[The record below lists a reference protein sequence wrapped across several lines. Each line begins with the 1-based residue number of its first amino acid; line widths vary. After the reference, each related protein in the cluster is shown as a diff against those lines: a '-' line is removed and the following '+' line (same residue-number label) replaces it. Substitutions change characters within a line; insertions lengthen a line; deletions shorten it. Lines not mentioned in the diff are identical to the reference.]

1 MSARKVP
8 KLLIVGAGITGAT
21 ASAALRSAIPASEL
35 SISIWDK
42 ARGAGGR
49 MTTSRAKKDE
59 QMHLDLGAQCIT
71 AGAGGGNVFA
81 HHSKFSYEALNSVGL
96 LREMSGKVENSR
108 FNHEEKVH
116 YIAPRGMSSLVQY
129 FLGDSKVHFNRRALS
144 INKVANGWEVTDT
157 ENLSDTFDAIVMTIP
172 SAQILELEGGI
183 HSVLTS
189 QSNSVGEKL
198 KQVQYSSR
206 WALGLYYPYNAWPAL
221 DDAGWSARYVTRLE
235 DDALVWLSLESKRRG
250 FAKPAET
257 DGPGP
262 VIVAHAGVPWSIEHF
277 DDTPACILE
286 DLMPRIHKFIPAL
299 SAISPS
305 ETKLI
310 RWKYSQVTP
319 GTNVGGSSLDHAAI
333 RIGVDEA
340 GLPPL
345 VLAGDS
351 IAGSNYENC
360 IRSGWQAAELVKET
374 LGFLSGTGSSSSA
387 RM

>member
-1 MSARKVP
+1 M
-8 KLLIVGAGITGAT
+8 
-21 ASAALRSAIPASEL
+21 
-35 SISIWDK
+35 
-42 ARGAGGR
+42 
-49 MTTSRAKKDE
+49 
-59 QMHLDLGAQCIT
+59 
-71 AGAGGGNVFA
+71 
-81 HHSKFSYEALNSVGL
+81 
-96 LREMSGKVENSR
+96 
-108 FNHEEKVH
+108 
-116 YIAPRGMSSLVQY
+116 
-129 FLGDSKVHFNRRALS
+129 
-144 INKVANGWEVTDT
+144 
-157 ENLSDTFDAIVMTIP
+157 
-172 SAQILELEGGI
+172 
-183 HSVLTS
+183 
-189 QSNSVGEKL
+189 
-198 KQVQYSSR
+198 
-206 WALGLYYPYNAWPAL
+206 
-221 DDAGWSARYVTRLE
+221 
-235 DDALVWLSLESKRRG
+235 
-250 FAKPAET
+250 
-257 DGPGP
+257 
-262 VIVAHAGVPWSIEHF
+262 IVAHAGVPWSIEHF

-374 LGFLSGTGSSSSA
+374 LGFLNGTGSSSSA